1 MKPSLTAILR
11 TVGGTTSWA
20 QPSGVQENILRELL
34 VALDSPVHEG
44 LIPPYGSIIFP
55 ADAEVETLGLDIKEF
70 DIARR

>member
-1 MKPSLTAILR
+1 
-11 TVGGTTSWA
+11 
-20 QPSGVQENILRELL
+20 
-34 VALDSPVHEG
+34 VHEG